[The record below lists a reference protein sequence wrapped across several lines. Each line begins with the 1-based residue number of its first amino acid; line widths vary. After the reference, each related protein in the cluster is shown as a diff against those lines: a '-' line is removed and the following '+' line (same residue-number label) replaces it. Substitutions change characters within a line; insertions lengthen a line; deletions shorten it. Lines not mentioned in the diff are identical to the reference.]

1 MFATF
6 VRMSSNRSGR
16 RFPSSVAVTVFT
28 TALLVVTGCAERTTP
43 SADSAVSV
51 SPSPT
56 VPPPALTP
64 ERSPE
69 SYRVRF
75 VTTKG
80 PFVVQ
85 VKRSLAPHGADRFY
99 ELVRIGYF
107 TDVRFFR
114 MVPNFIVQFGIHGDP
129 AVNALWDTAAIP
141 DDPIRSSNADGT
153 ISFAASG
160 PNTRATQLF
169 ISTANNARKLDGQ
182 KLFSPFGTVVEGMEV
197 VRALN
202 AEYGEE
208 PNPSK
213 AVRQGNRYLTRWFPA
228 LDYIKSATLE

>member
-1 MFATF
+1 M
-6 VRMSSNRSGR
+6 
-16 RFPSSVAVTVFT
+16 RF
-28 TALLVVTGCAERTTP
+28 LR
-43 SADSAVSV
+43 AVSLLLLAGV
-51 SPSPT
+51 AAAACGGDRPHPATRTAAAPPADAAGDS
-56 VPPPALTP
+56 VRRIPPPALTP

-69 SYRVRF
+69 SFRVRF
-75 VTTKG
+75 VTSKG

-85 VKRSLAPHGADRFY
+85 VKRALAPRGVDRFH

-107 TDVRFFR
+107 ADVRFFR
-114 MVPNFIVQFGIHGDP
+114 MKPNFIVQFGIHGDP
-129 AVNALWDTAAIP
+129 AVNTLWDTAEIP

-153 ISFAASG
+153 IAFAASG
-160 PNTRATQLF
+160 PNTRSTQLF
-169 ISTANNARKLDGQ
+169 INTANNARKLDGQ
-182 KLFSPFGTVVEGMEV
+182 KLFAPFGSVVEGMDV

-228 LDYIKSATLE
+228 LDYIKSATIESDAAMP

>member
-1 MFATF
+1 MATRLLKQF
-6 VRMSSNRSGR
+6 PLLSLTLMGVACGEPRS
-16 RFPSSVAVTVFT
+16 A
-28 TALLVVTGCAERTTP
+28 TTP
-43 SADSAVSV
+43 RAANSSTVAGDTAAVRI
-51 SPSPT
+51 
-56 VPPPALTP
+56 PPPSLTP
-64 ERSPE
+64 ERSPD

-85 VKRSLAPHGADRFY
+85 VKRSLAPRGADRFY

-129 AVNALWDTAAIP
+129 AVNAMWDTAAIP

-182 KLFSPFGTVVEGMEV
+182 KIFSPFGTVVEGMDV

>member
-1 MFATF
+1 MRSAC
-6 VRMSSNRSGR
+6 VDKLLVLSLGLAMGCGAEGGGSGARQAGAGSSVVQADGGR
-16 RFPSSVAVTVFT
+16 RI
-28 TALLVVTGCAERTTP
+28 
-43 SADSAVSV
+43 
-51 SPSPT
+51 
-56 VPPPALTP
+56 PPPSLTP
-64 ERSPE
+64 ERSPD

-85 VKRSLAPHGADRFY
+85 VKRSLAPRGADRFY

-114 MVPNFIVQFGIHGDP
+114 LVPNFVAQFGIHGDP
-129 AVNALWDTAAIP
+129 AVNAMWDTAAMP

-153 ISFAASG
+153 IAFAASG
-160 PNTRATQLF
+160 ANTRATQLF
-169 ISTANNARKLDGQ
+169 INTGNNARKLDGQ
-182 KLFSPFGTVVEGMEV
+182 KRFSPFGTVVEGMVV

-208 PNPSK
+208 PNPAK

-228 LDYIKSATLE
+228 LDYIKSATVE

>member
-1 MFATF
+1 MVQAD
-6 VRMSSNRSGR
+6 SGR
-16 RFPSSVAVTVFT
+16 RI
-28 TALLVVTGCAERTTP
+28 
-43 SADSAVSV
+43 
-51 SPSPT
+51 
-56 VPPPALTP
+56 PPPSLTP
-64 ERSPE
+64 ERSPD

-85 VKRSLAPHGADRFY
+85 VKRSLAPRGADRFY

-114 MVPNFIVQFGIHGDP
+114 LVPNFVAQFGIHGDP
-129 AVNALWDTAAIP
+129 AVNAMWDTAAMP

-153 ISFAASG
+153 IAFAASG
-160 PNTRATQLF
+160 ANTRATQLF
-169 ISTANNARKLDGQ
+169 INTGNNARKLDGQ
-182 KLFSPFGTVVEGMEV
+182 KRFSPFGTVVEGMVV

-208 PNPSK
+208 PNPAK

-228 LDYIKSATLE
+228 LDYIKSATVE

>member
-1 MFATF
+1 M
-6 VRMSSNRSGR
+6 
-16 RFPSSVAVTVFT
+16 RFPRFDNLLMLGVAVVAACGGDGKPKPGQAARGDSVASV
-28 TALLVVTGCAERTTP
+28 R
-43 SADSAVSV
+43 ADSGVRI
-51 SPSPT
+51 
-56 VPPPALTP
+56 PPPSLTP
-64 ERSPE
+64 ERSPDT
-69 SYRVRF
+69 YRVRF

-85 VKRSLAPHGADRFY
+85 VKRSLAPRGADRFY

-114 MVPNFIVQFGIHGDP
+114 MKPNFIVQFGIHGDP

-153 ISFAASG
+153 IAFAASG
-160 PNTRATQLF
+160 PNTRSTQLF

-182 KLFSPFGTVVEGMEV
+182 KLFAPFGSVVEGMDV

-228 LDYIKSATLE
+228 LDYIKSAAVE

>member
-1 MFATF
+1 M
-6 VRMSSNRSGR
+6 
-16 RFPSSVAVTVFT
+16 PSSLTASFLSLLLLSVAACGGDAARSVAETSAPAE
-28 TALLVVTGCAERTTP
+28 TALR
-43 SADSAVSV
+43 
-51 SPSPT
+51 
-56 VPPPALTP
+56 VPPPSLTP
-64 ERSPE
+64 EPSPE

-75 VTTKG
+75 ETSKG

-85 VKRSLAPHGADRFY
+85 VKRSLSPRGADRFH

-114 MVPNFIVQFGIHGDP
+114 LVPNFVVQFGIHGDP

-141 DDPIRSSNADGT
+141 DDTVRASNADGT
-153 ISFAASG
+153 IAFAASG

-169 ISTANNARKLDGQ
+169 ISTGNNARKLDGQ
-182 KLFSPFGTVVEGMEV
+182 RLFSPFGTVVEGMNV

-208 PNPSK
+208 PNPSRI
-213 AVRQGNRYLTRWFPA
+213 VRQGNTYLAKWYPA
-228 LDYIKSATLE
+228 LDYIKSAVIE

>member
-1 MFATF
+1 MPNFRFETLRVLSLGLLAACGADGAGARVVDSSAAQASSG
-6 VRMSSNRSGR
+6 VRI
-16 RFPSSVAVTVFT
+16 
-28 TALLVVTGCAERTTP
+28 
-43 SADSAVSV
+43 
-51 SPSPT
+51 
-56 VPPPALTP
+56 PPPSLTP
-64 ERSPE
+64 ERSPDN
-69 SYRVRF
+69 YRVRF
-75 VTTKG
+75 VTSKG

-85 VKRSLAPHGADRFY
+85 VKRSLAPRGADRFH

-114 MVPNFIVQFGIHGDP
+114 MVPNFVVQFGIHGDP
-129 AVNALWDTAAIP
+129 AVNALWDTAAMP

-182 KLFSPFGTVVEGMEV
+182 RLFSPFGTVIEGMDV

-202 AEYGEE
+202 TEYGEE
-208 PNPSK
+208 PNPSR
-213 AVRQGNRYLTRWFPA
+213 AVRQGNQYLTRWFPA
-228 LDYIKSATLE
+228 LDYIKSATVEP